1 MKYRRKTPVE
11 AIQWNGDNLNEVY
24 DFIIKTAKSCC
35 AKDDYSDLIIA
46 YEDRRGRKFK
56 TVIPLFGWVVREGKT
71 LQFYK
76 DATFRKT
83 FEEVP
88 DDEHKGIMDAIL
100 KNAEEQINAKLKGK
114 ATPFMDNLYK
124 AIFDNPSQSVF
135 AKYDNLINPDGRL
148 TKLIDDLYK
157 GDEKT
162 REEIKKN
169 MAKGLKEMEDSD
181 KAKGTEFDTF
191 ESVLDEMK
199 ELHAKKNKD
208 YNESFHNLFKEYGM
222 SYALGHIE
230 EKLNRV
236 KTIIA
241 NGGNAVKN
249 EHIEDSLIDGAC
261 YNILTLMEL
270 RNRKH

>member
-1 MKYRRKTPVE
+1 MEKYTKDYAIFEYTNGNILLCYWDFNSRKHITE
-11 AIQWNGDNLNEVY
+11 
-24 DFIIKTAKSCC
+24 
-35 AKDDYSDLIIA
+35 
-46 YEDRRGRKFK
+46 
-56 TVIPLFGWVVREGKT
+56 IPKIGWVVREGKT
-71 LQFYK
+71 FQFYK
-76 DATFRKT
+76 NTTFHKP
-83 FEEVP
+83 FDEVP
-88 DDEHKGIMDAIL
+88 DDDSKKIIDAIL
-100 KNAEEQINAKLKGK
+100 KNAEEQINAKLKGES
-114 ATPFMDNLYK
+114 TPFMDNLYK
-124 AIFDNPSQSVF
+124 AIFDNPSRSVF
-135 AKYDNLINPDGRL
+135 AKYDNLFNPDGRL

-157 GDEKT
+157 DDEKT

-169 MAKGLKEMEDSD
+169 MSEGLKEMEDSD
-181 KAKGTEFDTF
+181 KAKGTESDTF

-236 KTIIA
+236 KAIIA

-261 YNILTLMEL
+261 YAVMLYVEL
-270 RNRKH
+270 KNKEK